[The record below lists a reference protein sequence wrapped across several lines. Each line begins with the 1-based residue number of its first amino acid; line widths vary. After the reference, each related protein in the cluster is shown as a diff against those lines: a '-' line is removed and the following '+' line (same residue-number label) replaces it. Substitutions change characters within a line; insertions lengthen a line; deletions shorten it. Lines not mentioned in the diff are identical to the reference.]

1 MGGNQCVT
9 CGRTE
14 FTQQKLVKEIATWC
28 MEHRAL
34 LTHRAERVSH
44 THTKKKKK
52 LREIGLILFSVPF
65 GQSGREWLPS
75 VSLWSSWSCCSMA
88 LPWSPAFLFFFLLF
102 FFSLEFCTFHVSIC
116 LLNLTAANYA
126 HISSEN
132 SLSQDCVGLWGKE
145 KMPSRSSFTLPKPVI
160 KWHNFS
166 MSEFQQQTKRCAS
179 PSRVLIYPCGNMR

>member
-44 THTKKKKK
+44 THTKKKKTSEK
-52 LREIGLILFSVPF
+52 
-65 GQSGREWLPS
+65 S
-75 VSLWSSWSCCSMA
+75 VSYCFQSLLASQVGKGCPQFLSGAADPAAAW
-88 LPWSPAFLFFFLLF
+88 LSPDPLLFFFFFLLF

-145 KMPSRSSFTLPKPVI
+145 KMPSRSYFTLPKPVI